1 MIIWLT
7 GQPGAGKTT
16 LARELIQW
24 ARHSAPQLC
33 VSHIDGDSLRSITQN
48 FDYTLEGRKR
58 NIANVHAIARYLD
71 HQTDKALVVISVVA
85 PLRVMRDEL
94 RSTNQLVEVY
104 VHTSSVRGRE
114 ANFSKCYEPPLAD
127 FIDMDTTDISPH
139 QGCAIIVNDHRL
151 TNFLTD

>member
-16 LARELIQW
+16 LAVELIRW
-24 ARHSAPQLC
+24 VRDSAPHMC
-33 VSHIDGDSLRSITQN
+33 VFHIDGDNLRSITQN

-58 NIANVHAIARYLD
+58 NISNVHAIARYLD

-94 RSTNQLVEVY
+94 KATNQVVEVY
-104 VHTSSVRGRE
+104 VHTTSVRGR
-114 ANFSKCYEPPLAD
+114 
-127 FIDMDTTDISPH
+127 
-139 QGCAIIVNDHRL
+139 
-151 TNFLTD
+151 